1 MNLGFSRLSAHAA
14 KCHLGS
20 CVLAVSKSCVDM
32 ECMSPAAAADD
43 PRMEHTT
50 LSHLPDELLENIFVR
65 LPLKYVVRL
74 QCLNKKW
81 RLTIFSNQ
89 FQKVNAA
96 LPAQRIGIFRVRT
109 PSRSGGSNVAKIFQ
123 ICVYD
128 VSANEW
134 CKIPLESAPLNL
146 EAILKV
152 DSGIVCWKG
161 FHQIHHHKF
170 STCNPVM
177 GVWCELPPLLQGPEF
192 PTLEKMVSNTSSG
205 MYKLQV
211 RTFGCT
217 CKQVGCR
224 SVHES
229 VEIFDSSTHSW
240 SIGNSNSLEIPKL
253 QSSRLQVWDPKQERV
268 QVTDIC
274 DQAPHGTVYHG
285 RSQDRWYILSLNS
298 DTEGIWEWEGKGIMQ
313 GPSLLKV
320 CTLPLG
326 CKFMTYKNYFYVHA
340 EIFIILTVFESLD
353 APDLKQVRVLTFQ
366 TSTQAWDERW
376 PQELAHSRLESWEFE
391 TDLTFEPSFSA
402 MP

>member
-1 MNLGFSRLSAHAA
+1 
-14 KCHLGS
+14 
-20 CVLAVSKSCVDM
+20 M

-81 RLTIFSNQ
+81 RFTIFSNQ

-146 EAILKV
+146 EAILQV

-177 GVWCELPPLLQGPEF
+177 GVWYELPPLLQGPEF

-240 SIGNSNSLEIPKL
+240 SIGNSNSLEIPKI

-340 EIFIILTVFESLD
+340 EIFIILTVFEPLD

-391 TDLTFEPSFSA
+391 TELTFEPSFSA